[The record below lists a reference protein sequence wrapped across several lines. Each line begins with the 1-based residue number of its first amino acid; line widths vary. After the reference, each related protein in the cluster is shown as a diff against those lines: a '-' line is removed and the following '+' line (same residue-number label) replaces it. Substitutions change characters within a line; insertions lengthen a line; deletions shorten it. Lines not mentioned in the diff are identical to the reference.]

1 MPTSARRAEAGT
13 GQSLIYVKAGGRQCE
28 RDIRQRLDAIRY
40 AIDAAECDELIVG
53 LELYEMRLKRDLDR
67 MACH

>member
-1 MPTSARRAEAGT
+1 
-13 GQSLIYVKAGGRQCE
+13 LIYVKAGGRQCE